1 MEKTNKSTLNL
12 TLVGN
17 LIATVLVGVSV
28 WLSSEWQP
36 NPHEDNK
43 QLLALV
49 LTYGAGLLTA
59 LSSQWIIH
67 IETETY
73 SKTDGDKSHD

>member
-1 MEKTNKSTLNL
+1 MEKINESTLNL

-17 LIATVLVGVSV
+17 LIATVFVGISV

-36 NPHEDNK
+36 NPHEDKK

-59 LSSQWIIH
+59 LSSQWVVRT
-67 IETETY
+67 ETETD
-73 SKTDGDKSHD
+73 SKTDGGNNHD

>member
-1 MEKTNKSTLNL
+1 MKKTNKSTLNL

-17 LIATVLVGVSV
+17 LIATVFVGVSV

-36 NPHEDNK
+36 NPHEDKK
-43 QLLALV
+43 QLLALA

-59 LSSQWIIH
+59 LSSQWVVH
-67 IETETY
+67 IETESD
-73 SKTDGDKSHD
+73 SKIDGDNNHD

>member
-1 MEKTNKSTLNL
+1 MKGINESTLNL

-17 LIATVLVGVSV
+17 LIATVFVGVSV

-36 NPHEDNK
+36 NPHEDKK
-43 QLLALV
+43 QLLALA

-59 LSSQWIIH
+59 LSSQWVVR
-67 IETETY
+67 IETEPD
-73 SKTDGDKSHD
+73 SKIDGDNNHD

>member
-1 MEKTNKSTLNL
+1 MKKTNKSTLNL

-17 LIATVLVGVSV
+17 LIATVFVGVSV

-36 NPHEDNK
+36 NPHEDKK
-43 QLLALV
+43 QLLALA

-59 LSSQWIIH
+59 LSSQWVVR
-67 IETETY
+67 IETEPD
-73 SKTDGDKSHD
+73 SKIDGDNNHD

>member
-17 LIATVLVGVSV
+17 LIATALVGVSV

-49 LTYGAGLLTA
+49 FTYGAGLLTA
-59 LSSQWIIH
+59 LSSH
-67 IETETY
+67 FSVSFNTETY
-73 SKTDGDKSHD
+73 SKTDGDKDHG

>member
-36 NPHEDNK
+36 NPHEDTG
-43 QLLALV
+43 QLIALG
-49 LTYGAGLLTA
+49 LTYSAGLLTA
-59 LSSQWIIH
+59 LSSQWSMRV
-67 IETETY
+67 EKLPDSE
-73 SKTDGDKSHD
+73 TDGEGNHD

>member
-1 MEKTNKSTLNL
+1 M

-17 LIATVLVGVSV
+17 LIATVLVGASV

-49 LTYGAGLLTA
+49 FTYGAGLLTA
-59 LSSQWIIH
+59 LSSQWTVD
-67 IETETY
+67 IETETD
-73 SKTDGDKSHD
+73 SKTDGGKSHA

>member
-1 MEKTNKSTLNL
+1 MKKTNESTLNL

-17 LIATVLVGVSV
+17 LIATVFVGVSV

-36 NPHEDNK
+36 NPHEDKK
-43 QLLALV
+43 QLLALA

-59 LSSQWIIH
+59 LSSQWVVR
-67 IETETY
+67 IETEPD
-73 SKTDGDKSHD
+73 SKIDGDNNHD

>member
-67 IETETY
+67 IETETD